1 MESCHFCFK
10 KWGGGEKKKE
20 EIMEEE
26 EFLIIISNFQ
36 QLCMTFRFS
45 QLYHNYGLLRYNAM

>member
-10 KWGGGEKKKE
+10 NWVGSGGGEKKWE

-26 EFLIIISNFQ
+26 EFIIIISNFQ
-36 QLCMTFRFS
+36 QLCMTF
-45 QLYHNYGLLRYNAM
+45 